1 MLLYVDKL
9 DLFFIK
15 SLDIELLNM
24 LERSG
29 YDVIEIV
36 FVINDNYN
44 QTMFDKF
51 KKYNLHFID
60 YRYYIEKHN
69 KNHIMRL
76 ENPLFR
82 YNHSKL
88 YGGSR
93 TNILD
98 VIKQHTM

>member
-1 MLLYVDKL
+1 MRLGVIVCGQIRS
-9 DLFFIK
+9 FFIK

-60 YRYYIEKHN
+60 
-69 KNHIMRL
+69 
-76 ENPLFR
+76 
-82 YNHSKL
+82 
-88 YGGSR
+88 
-93 TNILD
+93 
-98 VIKQHTM
+98 